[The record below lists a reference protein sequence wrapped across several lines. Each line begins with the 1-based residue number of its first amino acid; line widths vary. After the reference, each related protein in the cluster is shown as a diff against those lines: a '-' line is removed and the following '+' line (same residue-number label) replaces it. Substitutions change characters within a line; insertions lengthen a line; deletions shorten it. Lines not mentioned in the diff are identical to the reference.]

1 MRTGTMIVALD
12 LSLTASGYATSDGRS
27 GVLSPPKGW
36 TGMTRLRW
44 IMDSVWNLTEKAD
57 LVVIEGYA
65 FDRPNQAHQIGELG
79 GIIRFTLWEAGKL
92 YVEIAPSSMKKFA
105 TGTGNAS
112 KDEVLVAAVK
122 KLGYQG
128 FSKDQADALWL
139 LEMALAHYE
148 KRAVNAKQLE
158 ALEKIDWPAL
168 VKNPPENVDQGSLAM
183 ETAF

>member
-1 MRTGTMIVALD
+1 VIVALD
-12 LSLTASGYATSDGRS
+12 LSLTASGFACSDGRS

-36 TGMTRLRW
+36 AGMTRLKW
-44 IMDSVWNLTEKAD
+44 ILDSVWNLTEKAD
-57 LVVIEGYA
+57 LVVIENYA

-139 LEMALAHYE
+139 LEMALAHYD
-148 KRAVNAKQLE
+148 KRTLTAKQTQ
-158 ALEKIDWPAL
+158 AVEKIQWPLLTSAN
-168 VKNPPENVDQGSLAM
+168 KPGA
-183 ETAF
+183 TA

>member
-1 MRTGTMIVALD
+1 MIVALD
-12 LSLTASGYATSDGRS
+12 MSLTASGFACSDGRS

-36 TGMTRLRW
+36 TGMTRLKW
-44 IMDSVWNLTEKAD
+44 ILDSVWNLTEHAD

-139 LEMALAHYE
+139 STWPSPTTAGAPMPPDSPRS
-148 KRAVNAKQLE
+148 KLE
-158 ALEKIDWPAL
+158 ALEKIHWPAL
-168 VKNPPENVDQGSLAM
+168 T
-183 ETAF
+183 TANT

>member
-1 MRTGTMIVALD
+1 
-12 LSLTASGYATSDGRS
+12 
-27 GVLSPPKGW
+27 VLSPPKGW
-36 TGMTRLRW
+36 AGMTRLKW
-44 IMDSVWNLTEKAD
+44 ILDSVWNLTEHAD
-57 LVVIEGYA
+57 LVVIENYA

-139 LEMALAHYE
+139 LDMAIAHYE
-148 KRAVNAKQLE
+148 KRACTAKQVE
-158 ALEKIDWPAL
+158 AIEKIDWPAL
-168 VKNPPENVDQGSLAM
+168 TGSLVAGKTADNFTSAG
-183 ETAF
+183 ETASHSSTSSDVEKQEALGLVAS